1 MIGKLVGLVAR
12 LLPLVM
18 LAEMSLGFLGF
29 SGGALSCGVLVA
41 SGKGALLEAP
51 WVTIYPGAFAGT
63 VVLAFS
69 ILGQIS
75 SNLLRE
81 RETIR
86 FL

>member
-1 MIGKLVGLVAR
+1 MIGKMLGLVAS

-18 LAEMSLGFLGF
+18 LMEMSLAFLGF
-29 SGGALSCGVLVA
+29 SGGSLSCGVLVA

-51 WVTIYPGAFAGT
+51 WVTIYPGAFAGV

-69 ILGQIS
+69 VLGQL
-75 SNLLRE
+75 SNFLQRE
-81 RETIR
+81 REAIR